1 MVESLWLR
9 CLTIASR
16 TRKGQE
22 RVYKEF
28 NEKKKQKN
36 KNEGGSAPI
45 DFDKLGSECIVILDD
60 SMEDV
65 DSNGFDLEKS
75 AAKGSKK
82 VGKGG
87 SVEVG
92 SVETNTDFVAD
103 LDNGDSEGVKV

>member
-1 MVESLWLR
+1 MVKMFDHSLP
-9 CLTIASR
+9 IASR

-28 NEKKKQKN
+28 NEKKKQKKK

-45 DFDKLGSECIVILDD
+45 DFEKLGSQCIVLSDD

-65 DSNGFDLEKS
+65 DSDGSDLEKS
-75 AAKGSKK
+75 KGSEK

-92 SVETNTDFVAD
+92 SVETNTDSVAD